1 VPGGKVPVVEDME
14 GRELAPQHL
23 HGHHVDDQH
32 PDGTVQDFN
41 LLTNKQQYLQKQKIG
56 EF

>member
-1 VPGGKVPVVEDME
+1 MPGGKVPVVEDME